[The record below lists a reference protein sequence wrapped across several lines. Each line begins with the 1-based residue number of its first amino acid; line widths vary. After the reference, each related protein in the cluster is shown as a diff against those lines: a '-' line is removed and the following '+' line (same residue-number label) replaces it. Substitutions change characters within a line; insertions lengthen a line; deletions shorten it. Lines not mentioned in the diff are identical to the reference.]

1 MKEEKEPGDVAES
14 KAQTKTTSG
23 DTTGVY
29 PNATGITEI
38 AMGVTEDICTFKV
51 PLNYVLLGLYYD
63 ENNEEQSIQGLDSTM
78 TTMEEAMSEGGFS
91 TGKHLACFSM
101 ASLEADGMKAL
112 AREMAA
118 EQFAEMT
125 RHKMPVFE
133 MPNGDVLHVNY
144 NRDRDSLD
152 VGTMTNAGMTVKH
165 HYPYDH
171 NMTLDANLQGVN
183 EQLND
188 LEEYR
193 EEQQEAEYSG
203 GMRR

>member
-1 MKEEKEPGDVAES
+1 MTLLIEDQHFAVVYNGSVGGTYDVMLKYTE
-14 KAQTKTTSG
+14 QEVR
-23 DTTGVY
+23 DHIRRYGVDR
-29 PNATGITEI
+29 AS
-38 AMGVTEDICTFKV
+38 EDV
-51 PLNYVLLGLYYD
+51 
-63 ENNEEQSIQGLDSTM
+63 
-78 TTMEEAMSEGGFS
+78 
-91 TGKHLACFSM
+91 
-101 ASLEADGMKAL
+101 KAL

-133 MPNGDVLHVNY
+133 MPNGDVLHVDY

-152 VGTMTNAGMTVKH
+152 VGTMTNVGMTVKH

>member
-1 MKEEKEPGDVAES
+1 MIEFEVKSRVMNIGKR
-14 KAQTKTTSG
+14 KAQT
-23 DTTGVY
+23 
-29 PNATGITEI
+29 
-38 AMGVTEDICTFKV
+38 
-51 PLNYVLLGLYYD
+51 LYY
-63 ENNEEQSIQGLDSTM
+63 
-78 TTMEEAMSEGGFS
+78 
-91 TGKHLACFSM
+91 
-101 ASLEADGMKAL
+101 ASPKSNQRL
-112 AREMAA
+112 
-118 EQFAEMT
+118 T
-125 RHKMPVFE
+125 NKMV
-133 MPNGDVLHVNY
+133 V
-144 NRDRDSLD
+144 DRIVHETSLD

>member
-1 MKEEKEPGDVAES
+1 
-14 KAQTKTTSG
+14 
-23 DTTGVY
+23 
-29 PNATGITEI
+29 
-38 AMGVTEDICTFKV
+38 
-51 PLNYVLLGLYYD
+51 
-63 ENNEEQSIQGLDSTM
+63 
-78 TTMEEAMSEGGFS
+78 
-91 TGKHLACFSM
+91 
-101 ASLEADGMKAL
+101 
-112 AREMAA
+112 
-118 EQFAEMT
+118 
-125 RHKMPVFE
+125 MPVFE

-193 EEQQEAEYSG
+193 ENSRRPNIAVECDDEGKGFGAGVNASPCHCSLCRKYSFQFSSSTVNFPISQSYSTS
-203 GMRR
+203 GMLE

>member
-1 MKEEKEPGDVAES
+1 
-14 KAQTKTTSG
+14 
-23 DTTGVY
+23 
-29 PNATGITEI
+29 
-38 AMGVTEDICTFKV
+38 
-51 PLNYVLLGLYYD
+51 
-63 ENNEEQSIQGLDSTM
+63 
-78 TTMEEAMSEGGFS
+78 
-91 TGKHLACFSM
+91 
-101 ASLEADGMKAL
+101 MKA
-112 AREMAA
+112 RHA
-118 EQFAEMT
+118 ENHRGGLLVVRRAS
-125 RHKMPVFE
+125 P
-133 MPNGDVLHVNY
+133 GA
-144 NRDRDSLD
+144 DRDKKSLSPRTGFFTCN

>member
-1 MKEEKEPGDVAES
+1 
-14 KAQTKTTSG
+14 
-23 DTTGVY
+23 
-29 PNATGITEI
+29 
-38 AMGVTEDICTFKV
+38 
-51 PLNYVLLGLYYD
+51 
-63 ENNEEQSIQGLDSTM
+63 
-78 TTMEEAMSEGGFS
+78 
-91 TGKHLACFSM
+91 
-101 ASLEADGMKAL
+101 
-112 AREMAA
+112 MAA

-133 MPNGDVLHVNY
+133 MPNGDVLHVDY

-152 VGTMTNAGMTVKH
+152 VGTMTNVGMTVKH